1 MVTYDRGATTSNGSG
16 TSGARWLRCWLPRPA
31 ASLRLICLPHAGGGA
46 ATYRPWAGLLP
57 PGIELHAVQYP
68 GREDRFTDPMVDTMD
83 ELVAHIADAVTPLT
97 DPADRRY
104 ALFGHS
110 MGSAVA
116 WELAHEMRRR
126 GAPAPLRLCVSG
138 RVAPTRARPGRVHLR
153 DDDGLC
159 AELGR
164 LGGTH
169 SEVLADTDM
178 RRAILPCVRN
188 DYRLIETHRPA
199 ARDPLDCPVEIFTG
213 DADPEFGPDQAGPWG
228 ELTTGGSR
236 VHVFPGGHFYLGPA
250 RRDVVRTL
258 VARLDPSLAHSAGP
272 WPSTP

>member
-1 MVTYDRGATTSNGSG
+1 MVTPDRAKS
-16 TSGARWLRCWLPRPA
+16 ARWLRCWLPRPA
-31 ASLRLICLPHAGGGA
+31 ASLHLICLPHAGGGA
-46 ATYRPWAGLLP
+46 GTYRPWAGLLP
-57 PGIELHAVQYP
+57 SGIQLHAVQYP
-68 GREDRFTDPMVDTMD
+68 GREDRYTDPMVDSMD
-83 ELVAHIADAVTPLT
+83 ELVGHIADAVAPLT
-97 DPADRRY
+97 HRRY

-116 WELAHEMRRR
+116 WELAHELRRR

-138 RVAPTRARPGRVHLR
+138 RGAPNRARTGQVHCR
-153 DDDGLC
+153 DEDGLC
-159 AELGR
+159 AELDR

-169 SEVLADTDM
+169 REVLADPEV
-178 RRAILPCVRN
+178 RRALLPCVRN
-188 DYRLIETHRPA
+188 DYRLIETYRPV
-199 ARDPLDCPVEIFTG
+199 ARDPLDCALEIFTG
-213 DADPEFGPDQAGPWG
+213 DADPEFGPDEVGPW
-228 ELTTGGSR
+228 EALTTGGTR